1 MLKDAGILKTSEA
14 YRFDIMD
21 LQRQI
26 MTNLG
31 QAIHKEA
38 AKAFEEEMKR
48 DLNYTAGDFW
58 NC

>member
-1 MLKDAGILKTSEA
+1 MLKDAGVLKTSEA

-31 QAIHKEA
+31 QGHSQGGGQG
-38 AKAFEEEMKR
+38 
-48 DLNYTAGDFW
+48 L
-58 NC
+58 